1 MDGSNHETYHA
12 ASRAGVLDRA
22 WSVGPLLVAA
32 RGRIEEERGLPADVI
47 AALHGAR
54 LFRLLLPRSLG
65 GDELDLATQAEV
77 IETIARHDAS
87 TAWVMSQ
94 GAGCAMAAAYLSPA
108 AGIRLFGPADAVLAW
123 GAGLQGKAVIC
134 DGGYRVTGK
143 WTFASGSRHAT
154 LLGGH
159 SYVFNADGTP
169 VMRADGRQ
177 LDRTAL
183 FARSKAKVHDVWRV
197 VGLKG
202 TGSDTFEVHDLFVPS
217 DETVDREEPAER
229 TEPGTLYKF
238 SASLAYGAGFAGLM
252 LGIARGM
259 VDDMTALAKT
269 KTQRGASMSMRESPV
284 FQTQLSLIEA
294 KLRAIRA
301 YHLSTLADT
310 WRTVQETGDLTLA
323 QRADL
328 KLASTYTINTAF
340 EVVTE
345 AYRASGQHAI
355 FPENHFEQ
363 RMRDAMTASQ
373 QTQGRPTNYIT
384 VGRVMLGLPPDST
397 MFL

>member
-1 MDGSNHETYHA
+1 MDGSDHETYHA
-12 ASRAGVLDRA
+12 ANRAEVLARA
-22 WSVGPLLVAA
+22 EKVGPLLDAA
-32 RGRIEEERGLPADVI
+32 RGRIETARELPADVL
-47 AALHGAR
+47 AELHGER

-77 IETIARHDAS
+77 IETIARFDAS

-94 GAGCAMAAAYLSPA
+94 GAGCAMAAAYLKPEA
-108 AGIRLFGPADAVLAW
+108 ARRLFAPADAVLAW
-123 GAGLQGKAVIC
+123 GAGIQGKAVRC
-134 DGGYRVTGK
+134 EGGYRVTGT

-159 SYVFNADGTP
+159 SYVFDADGKP
-169 VMRADGRQ
+169 VKRADGRQ

-183 FARSKAKVHDVWRV
+183 FARAKATVHDVWRV

-202 TGSDTFEVHDLFVPS
+202 TGSDTFEVRDLFVPA
-217 DETVDREEPAER
+217 DETIDREEPAER
-229 TEPGTLYKF
+229 HEPGTLYKF

-259 VDDMTALAKT
+259 LDDMKSLAMT

-284 FQTQLSLIEA
+284 FQTQLCLLEA
-294 KLRAIRA
+294 KLRATRA
-301 YHLSTLADT
+301 YHLSTLAEN
-310 WRTVQETGDLTLA
+310 WRAAAETGDLTLE

-328 KLASTYTINTAF
+328 KLASTYTINCAF
-340 EVVTE
+340 EVATD
-345 AYRASGQHAI
+345 AYRAAGQHAI
-355 FPENHFEQ
+355 FPENRFEQ

-384 VGRVMLGLPPDST
+384 CGRVMLGLPPDST